1 MNTFRFTTKTRC
13 GKTDIIVQDA
23 DTLEGAKAKY
33 MLHNAM
39 KHTPMKLIK
48 IEMLMRFNGSS
59 TWTPVRGMI

>member
-1 MNTFRFTTKTRC
+1 MNTFRFTTKTQC

-39 KHTPMKLIK
+39 KHTPMKLVK
-48 IEMLMRFNGSS
+48 IEVRVRFGGFSN
-59 TWTPVRGMI
+59 WMPVREMI